1 MLILKGIDGE
11 IDGEILDKDL
21 HPTHD
26 AGSSPP
32 GWGLTFLEN

>member
-21 HPTHD
+21 HPPTMLAHHQD
-26 AGSSPP
+26 DDF
-32 GWGLTFLEN
+32 TFLEN